1 MSDIIHIYVHTKH
14 VTYTTHTTKNT
25 STGSSLLDK
34 CVIYKR
40 TSSLTNTGEDKDSSQ
55 RQEDICRSYCLS
67 NRLEPVEVF
76 YDEGVSGKQPVLKR
90 NGFKPLYTFY
100 LNRNIRIV
108 VFEGL
113 SRLSRD
119 LYE

>member
-1 MSDIIHIYVHTKH
+1 ME
-14 VTYTTHTTKNT
+14 
-25 STGSSLLDK
+25 K

-40 TSSLTNTGEDKDSSQ
+40 TSSLTNTDEDKNSST
-55 RQEDICRSYCLS
+55 RQEEICRSYCIA
-67 NRLEPVEVF
+67 NKLEPVQIF

-90 NGFKPLYTFY
+90 NSFKSLYTFY

-113 SRLSRD
+113 SRFSRD

>member
-1 MSDIIHIYVHTKH
+1 MPTPIEIKTEDLAIFKQSI
-14 VTYTTHTTKNT
+14 N
-25 STGSSLLDK
+25 LDALGTWE
-34 CVIYKR
+34 I
-40 TSSLTNTGEDKDSSQ
+40 DSSK
-55 RQEDICRSYCLS
+55 RQKEICRSYCIA
-67 NRLEPVEVF
+67 NKLEPVQIF

-90 NGFKPLYTFY
+90 NGFKSLYTFY

-113 SRLSRD
+113 SRFSRD

>member
-14 VTYTTHTTKNT
+14 VTYTTDTTHTTKNT

-55 RQEDICRSYCLS
+55 R
-67 NRLEPVEVF
+67 
-76 YDEGVSGKQPVLKR
+76 
-90 NGFKPLYTFY
+90 
-100 LNRNIRIV
+100 
-108 VFEGL
+108 
-113 SRLSRD
+113 
-119 LYE
+119 